1 MIYTIKGDLAK
12 LNDHD
17 GANRANKF
25 GGAALKKRMNDL
37 VVGELQ
43 SQLDKVV
50 TKPCIITFNWLYSSR
65 HDFDNIRFAA
75 KYVLDGMQ
83 KAGVLPNDNQQWV
96 IGFGGDYFTK
106 VDKGEEGVIVEVE
119 EQNDE

>member
-1 MIYTIKGDLAK
+1 MKQYTVAGKLAY

-25 GGAALKKRMNDL
+25 MGAKLKEKMTLL
-37 VVGELQ
+37 V
-43 SQLDKVV
+43 SHQLEGQEPV
-50 TKPCIITFNWLYSSR
+50 TAPCIISFEWLYASK

-83 KAGVLPNDNQQWV
+83 KAGVLPNDNQSWV
-96 IGFGGDYFTK
+96 KGFGGDHFTK
-106 VDKGEEGVIVEVE
+106 VLPGDEGVIIIVE
-119 EQNDE
+119 ELG